1 MKRTFREGSLRGN
14 IKWRLKGIRFGGD
27 STLLT
32 EEEREK
38 LNTIKE
44 TLESI
49 LAEFDKNTAKLGFNV
64 WRYDVVI
71 NRINR
76 YEYLYG
82 ISSSELKLY
91 KRISSNI
98 TILNKYKL

>member
-71 NRINR
+71 NKINR

-82 ISSSELKLY
+82 ISTSEFKWY
-91 KRISSNI
+91 KKQNLVV
-98 TILNKYKL
+98 TVLNKYKL